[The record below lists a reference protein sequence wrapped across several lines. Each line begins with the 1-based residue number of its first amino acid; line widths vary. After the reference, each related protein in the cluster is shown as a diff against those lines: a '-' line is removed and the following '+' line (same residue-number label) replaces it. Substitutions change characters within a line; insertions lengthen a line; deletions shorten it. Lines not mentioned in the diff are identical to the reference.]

1 MASIILWGPV
11 VVLAAV
17 AGVCGYVADR
27 LRAGKQEVLLR
38 NGLTRARSEAT
49 LRYYN
54 EVGDSSNA

>member
-11 VVLAAV
+11 VVLAVV
-17 AGVCGYVADR
+17 AGVCGYLADR
-27 LRAGKQEVLLR
+27 LRRKQELLLQD
-38 NGLTRARSEAT
+38 GLSRRLSEAR